1 MKQEIWKDIEGYEN
15 IYQVSSMGRI
25 RSFDRWVKRRYNTL
39 QLKKGKILK
48 PCLDKYERVCLVD
61 VDGHRHNYTIHR
73 LVAQA
78 FIPNPDNKPHVDHI
92 NTIKTDNR
100 VENLRWVTHKEN
112 CNNPITIKNKSGDNH
127 PKPMLGKYGREHIR
141 SKPII
146 QFTLNGELVRKWECF
161 NEVERELGIHHSN
174 ICNVITGK
182 RSHAGGFRWEYYDND
197 RYLIAKMIKHL
208 KKNGIV
214 LKKGVA

>member
-15 IYQVSSMGRI
+15 LYQISSMGRI
-25 RSFDRWVKRRYNTL
+25 RSFDRWVKRSNNTL
-39 QLKKGKILK
+39 QLTKGKILK
-48 PCLDKYERVCLVD
+48 PYLGKYERVSLVD
-61 VDGHRHNYTIHR
+61 IDGHKHTYNIHR
-73 LVAQA
+73 LVAKA
-78 FIPNPDNKPHVDHI
+78 FIPNPDNKPCIDHI
-92 NTIKTDNR
+92 NTDRTDNR
-100 VENLRWVTHKEN
+100 VDNLRWVTYKEN
-112 CNNPITIKNKSGDNH
+112 NNNPITIKKKSGDNH
-127 PKPMLGKYGREHIR
+127 PKPMLGKYGREHNL

-161 NEVERELGIHHSN
+161 KQVERELGICHSN
-174 ICNVITGK
+174 ILSVITGK